1 MIELIDCEESH
12 RWLLHE
18 WRSSD
23 EVRPYMHDRAEI
35 SRETHDAWYTQLLR
49 REGRMGWIIAMD
61 GKPVGAAFVTQ
72 HDHEN
77 RRATWAFYLADP
89 STRGRRGQRGGVPR
103 PEHAFGELGLH
114 KLCCEV
120 LSFNTAVVAMH
131 KKFGFV
137 EEGPARSL
145 VPRREWVDT
154 HVLAM
159 FEDTWAERRK
169 HFGERLRSRA
179 DLMQETIRF
188 ASTPVGEG
196 HPPFIVAEM
205 SGNHNG
211 DLDRALDIVRA
222 SAEAGAHALKAQTYT
237 ADTITVDVDSRRS
250 ACPRGTSL
258 WRPLAL

>member
-1 MIELIDCEESH
+1 MIDLIDCEESD

-23 EVRPYMHDRAEI
+23 EVRPYMYDRAEI

-61 GKPVGAAFVTQ
+61 GKPVGAAFVSQ

-89 STRGRRGQRGGVPR
+89 STRGRGVGSAVEYLVL
-103 PEHAFGELGLH
+103 EHAFGELGLH

-137 EEGPARSL
+137 EEGRL
-145 VPRREWVDT
+145 RDHWYRDGEWVDT

-159 FEDTWAERRK
+159 FEDAWAERRK
-169 HFGERLRSRA
+169 RFGEQLRSRG
-179 DLMQETIRF
+179 LI
-188 ASTPVGEG
+188 
-196 HPPFIVAEM
+196 
-205 SGNHNG
+205 
-211 DLDRALDIVRA
+211 
-222 SAEAGAHALKAQTYT
+222 
-237 ADTITVDVDSRRS
+237 
-250 ACPRGTSL
+250 
-258 WRPLAL
+258 